1 MALNP
6 RGRALFNRSVHG
18 DPGNGDSGVE
28 PIKHLQVRQYTAAV
42 AAELDHPSPDGAI
55 PRTDRYNK
63 QHRTVANDPGLRPIT
78 VRMGHAER

>member
-28 PIKHLQVRQYTAAV
+28 PIEHLQVRQYTAAV

-55 PRTDRYNK
+55 PRTDRYKK